1 MTPVRRE
8 ITVDTTPERAFA
20 FFTERFDSWWPRSH
34 SIGAA
39 ELEEAVIE
47 PRACGRWYE
56 RGVDGSEC
64 VWGEV
69 LAWDPPRRLVLSW
82 RIGGD
87 WKLGTGEAS
96 EIEVRFTPAGAATRV
111 ELEHRHFERHGA
123 TGDALRE
130 AVAGEGGWT
139 GLLELY
145 RGAVG
150 SNSSAAE
157 LMQ

>member
-1 MTPVRRE
+1 MTSVQRD

-20 FFTERFDSWWPRSH
+20 VFTERFDSWWPRGH
-34 SIGAA
+34 RIGTG
-39 ELEEAVIE
+39 ELEEVVIE
-47 PRACGRWYE
+47 PRLGGRWFE
-56 RGVDGSEC
+56 RSSDGSEC

-69 LAWDPPRRLVLSW
+69 LAWEPPHRLMLSW
-82 RIGGD
+82 HLDGE
-87 WKLGTGEAS
+87 WKLGPEGS
-96 EIEVRFTPAGAATRV
+96 EIEVRFTPVGSSTRV

-130 AVAGEGGWT
+130 AVAGEGGWET
-139 GLLELY
+139 LLELY

>member
-1 MTPVRRE
+1 MTSVQRDV
-8 ITVDTTPERAFA
+8 TVETTPERAFA
-20 FFTERFDSWWPRSH
+20 IFTERFDSWWPRGH
-34 SIGAA
+34 RIGTG
-39 ELEEAVIE
+39 ELEEVVIE
-47 PRACGRWYE
+47 PRLGGRWYE
-56 RGVDGSEC
+56 RSSDGSEC

-82 RIGGD
+82 HLDGD
-87 WKLGTGEAS
+87 WKLGPEAS
-96 EIEVRFTPAGAATRV
+96 EIEVRFTPAGSSTRV

-123 TGDALRE
+123 TADAVRD
-130 AVAGEGGWT
+130 AVSGEGGWG